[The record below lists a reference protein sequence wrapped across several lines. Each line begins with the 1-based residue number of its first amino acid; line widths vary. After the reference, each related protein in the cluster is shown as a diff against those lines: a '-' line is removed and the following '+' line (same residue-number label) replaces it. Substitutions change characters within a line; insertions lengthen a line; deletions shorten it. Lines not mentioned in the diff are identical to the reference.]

1 MGMGFWQWFT
11 LITGFI
17 GVVAF
22 LMAIPSLLHIWGSPK
37 IKVTFDY
44 AQGYRLTCWIRNMP
58 LNKFLLR
65 FNVVRRQV
73 EISTI
78 ISIHD
83 KNNKPLHLLHY
94 PPTQSD
100 DIRLPIAE
108 VTSPQNG
115 KVYLKDENKKSTY
128 ETLGVGSYRL
138 ILELWW
144 DGRELLRQEKYFRIN
159 SSKPFI
165 E

>member
-1 MGMGFWQWFT
+1 
-11 LITGFI
+11 
-17 GVVAF
+17 
-22 LMAIPSLLHIWGSPK
+22 MAILHIWGRPK

-44 AQGYRLTCWIRNMP
+44 ALGYRLTCWIRNMP
-58 LNKFLLR
+58 LNKFLLH

-73 EISTI
+73 EISTM

-83 KNNKPLHLLHY
+83 KNNKFLHLLRY
-94 PPTQSD
+94 PPTLSD
-100 DIRLPIAE
+100 DIRLLIAE
-108 VTSPQNG
+108 VTSSQKPNG
-115 KVYLKDENKKSTY
+115 KVYLKDEKGKSTH
-128 ETLGVGSYRL
+128 EALGVGSYRL

-159 SSKPFI
+159 SSEPFI